1 MPYTPP
7 PIVQAPAAEVQYQP
21 VQADSLRQEAQTAAD
36 ALQPQATEVPTGGSV
51 MGDKVKLDA
60 DFQDYDEEK
69 QVFTARGNV
78 RMEFQDSV
86 LMADELQVDLR
97 TRIAV
102 AISAAN
108 KVKLQRP
115 EQQVEGSRL
124 EYNFA
129 KEEGVLFD
137 AKGIVNLKAD
147 SPEAKQARAQG
158 LPSIFDAPTSGAPA
172 TQRGGV
178 TRFTA
183 RRIYFTPKGWRGED
197 ARFTNDPF
205 DPPELEIKT
214 SKAEVT
220 NVPGR
225 KKKQQILVTEP
236 GNLVFDQ
243 STALPLPAFRSTLSE
258 QDAFPFTV
266 GYDAVDKGGLFYQY
280 NFISEPD
287 EKTTLRISPQLF
299 VQRTLGLEDLGNGNS
314 FNNVAQEARPRLQ
327 GSILDNFGV
336 EGELNVRHEGG
347 QKTTVFSSLTGLGF
361 QDLARRIRLRAE
373 YQIPVGTSGDT
384 LGFNYAYR
392 ERLFNG
398 ILGAQQVS
406 QNVGV
411 NFNAAPKALG
421 DTGISFSYQGGINYL
436 QAPSDRT
443 GLAPGPSNQNEASLL
458 RYQLVANIAKEFT
471 LYRPPQDTPATKEF
485 LRFTP
490 TPITPGL
497 KLVTSVLLNGSL
509 YSNGESQG
517 VVQGRIGIDGTVGQ
531 FAKDTFDYTNFN
543 LAYFNG
549 VIGGQS
555 PFFFDRVPGVEG
567 FSAGILQQIYGPV
580 RAGVQIEFNRVS
592 QGLCNTVQ
600 GARVSIGDF
609 CEANRWY
616 TLRYDRRTY
625 GVSLNYN
632 PVQQSG
638 VLQLRLDDF
647 NWGTAGSTPR
657 NSTDVQTG
665 VTTR

>member
-86 LMADELQVDLR
+86 LMADELQVDLK

-102 AISAAN
+102 ALSAAN

-158 LPSIFDAPTSGAPA
+158 LPSIFDATTSGAPT
-172 TQRGGV
+172 TQKGGV

-205 DPPELEIKT
+205 DPPELEIRT

-220 NVPGR
+220 NVPGG
-225 KKKQQILVTEP
+225 KKKQQKLVTEP

-299 VQRTLGLEDLGNGNS
+299 VQRALGLEDIGNGNS
-314 FNNVAQEARPRLQ
+314 FNNVVQEARPRLQ

-347 QKTTVFSSLTGLGF
+347 QRTTVFSSLTGLGF

-373 YQIPVGTSGDT
+373 YQVPLGTGGDT

-411 NFNAAPKALG
+411 NFNAASRALG

-436 QAPSDRT
+436 QAPSDRA

-555 PFFFDRVPGVEG
+555 PFFFDRVVGVEG

-592 QGLCNTVQ
+592 QGLCDTVQ
-600 GARVSIGDF
+600 GARVTIGDF

-657 NSTDVQTG
+657 NSAEVQTG
-665 VTTR
+665 VTTK